1 MDPIY
6 NPGDVAPLTGKV
18 GCIAH
23 PKSGAHVFLGAR
35 FARCSHV
42 DESELETACAWQYLW
57 ALRSQG
63 VKGSYRRRGA

>member
-1 MDPIY
+1 VVQIY

-23 PKSGAHVFLGAR
+23 PKSGEHVFIGAR

-42 DESELETACAWQYLW
+42 DESGSETVCAWQYVW
-57 ALRSQG
+57 ALRSQPQLARHP
-63 VKGSYRRRGA
+63 RRL